1 MNIYLENVNL
11 NLNSGPN
18 YFAQKLVKYLS
29 MKGVTFSN
37 EMKPDICLAFIESR
51 NNTNVPLV
59 QRLDGIYFN
68 ANFNCEMMNSNIKK
82 TYEKANGVVFQ
93 TKFNKDL
100 VFNWFG
106 EHSNYKII
114 NNGYDKL
121 SLNTFKR
128 NKELEIQFSQYDTV
142 WSCAASWHSYKRLE
156 DNINYFLENAGPN
169 DCLIVAGSNPD
180 YSVEH
185 NNIFYLGNLD
195 IDDLLTVYSLSTY
208 FIHLAYLDH
217 CPNVVIDAAA
227 SGCHIICS
235 SSGGTKEIAGANC
248 TILKEEPWDFSFIE
262 EKNPPKLDF
271 SKKLLDFPKKTLYN
285 MTQISKQYHSFIGN
299 TINEKNR

>member
-1 MNIYLENVNL
+1 MNILLENVNL
-11 NLNSGPN
+11 NSNSGPN
-18 YFAQKLVKYLS
+18 YFAQKLVKYLN

-37 EMKPDICLAFIESR
+37 KMTPDIYLAFIESTK
-51 NNTNVPLV
+51 NTSLNAPLV

-82 TYEKANGVVFQ
+82 TYEKANGVIFQ

-100 VFNWFG
+100 IFNWFG
-106 EHSNYKII
+106 EHPNYTII

-121 SLNTFKR
+121 KLNTFQK
-128 NKELEIQFSQYDTV
+128 NKELEIKFSKYDTV
-142 WSCAASWHSYKRLE
+142 WSCAASWHPYKRLK
-156 DNINYFLENAGPN
+156 DNINYFIENAGPN

-180 YSVEH
+180 YVVEH
-185 NNIFYLGNLD
+185 NNIFYLGNLN

-227 SGCHIICS
+227 LGCHVICS
-235 SSGGTKEIAGANC
+235 SSGGTSEIAGTNC
-248 TILKEEPWDFSFIE
+248 TVLEEEPWDFSFIE
-262 EKNPPKLDF
+262 KKEPPKLDYN
-271 SKKLLDFPKKTLYN
+271 KKLVDFFQLPLYN
-285 MTQISKQYHSFIGN
+285 MTKVSKQYYNFLQKV
-299 TINEKNR
+299 INEK